1 MGPPGHLAIGF
12 AAKSA
17 APKAPLWVLLAATEI
32 PDLLFFAFQAIGIE
46 SAGISTTDLSRG
58 VQILSPGSIPYSH
71 GLFACLLWSVVA
83 AAAAFLLYRD
93 RRTSIVI
100 GLALFSHWV
109 LDFIVH
115 LPDLPLLF
123 DGSPLL
129 RLGLWGSG
137 PGLVISG
144 ILEFILLAGGIAIYM
159 ITRKKVTTQPLARSV
174 ETHR

>member
-12 AAKSA
+12 AAKRA

-46 SAGISTTDLSRG
+46 SAADSTTDLAQG

-71 GLFACLLWSVVA
+71 GLFTCLVWSVVA
-83 AAAAFLLYRD
+83 TALAFLFYRD

-100 GLALFSHWV
+100 GLVVFSHWV

-115 LPDLPLLF
+115 VPDLPLLF

-129 RLGLWGSG
+129 GLGLWGSG
-137 PGLVISG
+137 PGLVISI
-144 ILEFILLAGGIAIYM
+144 ILEIVLLAGGIAMYIV
-159 ITRKKVTTQPLARSV
+159 TRKRKANDRTGV
-174 ETHR
+174 

>member
-12 AAKSA
+12 VAKRA
-17 APKAPLWVLLAATEI
+17 VPKAPLWILLVATEI
-32 PDLLFFAFQAIGIE
+32 PDLLCFAFQAVGIE
-46 SAGISTTDLSRG
+46 SMGVITMDWNQGI
-58 VQILSPGSIPYSH
+58 QILTPGSIPYSH
-71 GLFACLLWSVVA
+71 GLFTCLAWSVVA
-83 AAAAFLLYRD
+83 VALAYLFYRD

-129 RLGLWGSG
+129 GLGLWGSG

-144 ILEFILLAGGIAIYM
+144 ILEFILLAGGIAIY
-159 ITRKKVTTQPLARSV
+159 IVTRKKRTTVQAR
-174 ETHR
+174 E